1 MPTTHL
7 NPGRSQLFTPATKP
21 ERFAKAAS
29 VGADA
34 LIIDLEDSVAPRDK
48 GAARSNALAYIP
60 KHAETSTLVALRINA
75 ASSTRAGLDDLAA
88 LLDAEADPDF
98 LVLPKIEA
106 AADLLLVDRLL
117 AAAGKHA
124 VLVALIESA
133 RALAALDEIVAATPR
148 LSGLMFGAA
157 DMAADLGAEVA
168 WGPLAA
174 VRMRI
179 VAAAALRALP
189 VVDTPFFKIGDDTGL
204 REEAEAARAF
214 GFAGK
219 AAIHPSQIATI
230 DAVFTPDAAAVDH
243 ARAVLA
249 ANSEG
254 VGTVD
259 GAMIDE
265 AVARR
270 ARRTLAAAGEAQS

>member
-1 MPTTHL
+1 MPTTRPI
-7 NPGRSQLFTPATKP
+7 PGRSQLFTPATKP
-21 ERFAKAAS
+21 ERFTKAAS

-34 LIIDLEDSVAPRDK
+34 LIIDLEDSVAPCDK
-48 GAARSNALAYIP
+48 DAARSNALGYIL
-60 KHAETSTLVALRINA
+60 KHAEVATLVALRINA

-88 LLDAEADPDF
+88 LLDSEADPDF

-106 AADLLLVDRLL
+106 ASDLLLVDRLL
-117 AAAGKHA
+117 TAAGKHA
-124 VLVALIESA
+124 VLLALIESA
-133 RALAALDEIVAATPR
+133 RALVALDEIVAATQR

-157 DMAADLGAEVA
+157 DMAADLGADVA
-168 WGPLAA
+168 WEPLAP

-179 VAAAALRALP
+179 VAAAAVRGLP
-189 VVDTPFFKIGDDTGL
+189 VVDTPFFEVGDKVGL
-204 REEAEAARAF
+204 RHETEAARAF

-230 DAVFTPDAAAVDH
+230 SAVFTPDATAVDH

-249 ANSEG
+249 ANSKG

-265 AVARR
+265 AVARK
-270 ARRTLAAAGEAQS
+270 ARRTLALAGEAQP